1 MGDNMHDALPVTNIE
16 TVLQEAQTVVSKT
29 DLNGK
34 ITYVNPDFIA
44 VSGYAEDE
52 LIGSQLSIL
61 RHPDMPPESFAD
73 LWRAIKSGSAWSGVV
88 KNRCKNGNHFWV
100 EAHAAPMMENGKVVG
115 YTTIRVKPSRAQV
128 QAVEQA
134 YRQMRAGGKV
144 FAIRDGALVRRS
156 RFKPRAHGSVKAKIA
171 ASSAALTLLFGLN
184 LFAPQWAWLASTAG
198 MLLAALAGA
207 LLYRLAVAP
216 LERLRR
222 DIVRMS
228 AGDLSGTIDADH
240 DAELARLAQSLR
252 ILQTNIKVLVGQIK
266 ESTVLVNG
274 GATDIAAGNADL
286 SRRTEA
292 QASSLEQTAAALE
305 QLTATMRQNADN
317 AGAANQLV
325 LAAARTAADGGA
337 AVGQVIDT
345 MAAISAGSSRIGDII
360 GVIDGIAFQ
369 TNILALNAAVEA
381 ARAGEQGRG
390 FAVVAGE
397 VRNLAQRSGAAARE
411 IKALIGA
418 SAGQVGTGS
427 RLVDQAGRT
436 MEQMLASVGSAA
448 GHMREIASAS
458 QEQSAGIAQVNQAL
472 AQMDDVTRQNAALVG
487 RAAGA
492 AASLREQ
499 AARLAQAV
507 AAFKLVAG

>member
-1 MGDNMHDALPVTNIE
+1 MHDALPVTNVE
-16 TVLQEAQTVVSKT
+16 TVLQDAQTVVSKT

-34 ITYVNPDFIA
+34 ITYINADFIA

-61 RHPDMPPESFAD
+61 RHPDMPAESFAD

-134 YRQMRAGGKV
+134 YRQMMAGDKT

-156 RFKPRAHGSVKAKIA
+156 WRSRFKPRAPGSIKAKIA
-171 ASSAALTLLFGLN
+171 VASAALTLLFGLS
-184 LFAPQWAWLASTAG
+184 LVAPQWAGFASAAG
-198 MLLAALAGA
+198 MLLAALSGA

-228 AGDLSGTIDADH
+228 AGDLSGTIDTEH
-240 DAELARLAQSLR
+240 GAELARLAQSLR

-390 FAVVAGE
+390 FAVVATE
-397 VRNLAQRSGAAARE
+397 VRNLAQRSSAAARE

-418 SAGQVGTGS
+418 SAGQVGAGS

-499 AARLAQAV
+499 AARLAQVV